1 MLVPTFDKIKPSMSR
16 ALIAPLQLLCFVF
29 TLMSSTYVFAT
40 MDEHA
45 STASHIQFN
54 LLTPQFDTLPGKV
67 ETIKIKV
74 NLPTGF
80 HAYKDQFKIQSLS
93 PSEFKSGQLNLT
105 PEIKFFDKFSK
116 KQKVGIKT
124 NGEIE
129 FQIESPEIKNKASN
143 VLEFALRYQ
152 VCSEK
157 VCFLPKT
164 QKFKIDF
171 HFDRKPATEP
181 KTTNSRRAFIGPDVV
196 DSEVSAKSGT
206 QFFNIEFDPQR
217 NMAMTLFFIFLAG
230 ILTSFT
236 PCIFP
241 MIPITL
247 SILGH
252 NAQNNSRTKNLS
264 RSAMYVLGIAIT
276 YAILGVA
283 AALTGSLFGKFLAHP
298 AVVWSMA
305 VLFVVMA
312 LGMWGLFEIQAPAFI
327 RNKFQSGQ
335 VNGYSGIFLMGL
347 VAGVVASP
355 CVGPVLISI
364 LSFVSTTQNAVLG
377 FIYLF
382 TYAVGLGLIFI
393 VIGLFSEALKILP
406 RSGTWMDLI
415 KFILGLIMVV
425 TALYYV
431 RVIVSKQT
439 LYILTSVASIL
450 IFGWKTRESFIHK
463 RKISLVLFL
472 SIFAISVS
480 FALVALIKPEL
491 LIPTQ
496 INTLA
501 TMPDGYSNVAKP
513 FEVIWTPYSDETLKS
528 ALAAGKPVI
537 IDFWAEWCG
546 ACHELKEKTFS
557 QQEFQELS
565 KNFTLLVVDATE
577 DTPENQKILTKYGVQ
592 GLPTVYFM
600 NSNGEPLKDLTF
612 TQFIEWPE
620 LKVKMDRA
628 LELLK
633 K

>member
-1 MLVPTFDKIKPSMSR
+1 M
-16 ALIAPLQLLCFVF
+16 FVF
-29 TLMSSTYVFAT
+29 ANMSEPAKA
-40 MDEHA
+40 DA
-45 STASHIQFN
+45 QIQFH
-54 LLTPQFDTLPGKV
+54 LITPQFDTTPGKV
-67 ETIKIKV
+67 ETVKIKM
-74 NLPTGF
+74 NLPVGY
-80 HAYKDQFKIQSLS
+80 HAYKDQLKIQDLN
-93 PSEFKSGQLNLT
+93 PMEFKSGQLSVF
-105 PEIKFFDKFSK
+105 PEISFFDKFSN
-116 KQKVGIKT
+116 KQKVGIQA

-129 FQIESPEIKNKASN
+129 FQIESPDIKNKKSDT
-143 VLEFALRYQ
+143 LEFGLRYQ

-157 VCFLPKT
+157 VCFVPKT
-164 QKFKIDF
+164 EHFKVKFR
-171 HFDRKPATEP
+171 FDRKPAAEDTTTVISTGIGEIAAAEPP
-181 KTTNSRRAFIGPDVV
+181 KTNFLSV
-196 DSEVSAKSGT
+196 E
-206 QFFNIEFDPQR
+206 FNPQR
-217 NMAMTLFFIFLAG
+217 NLALTLFFIFLAG

-252 NAQNNSRTKNLS
+252 NAQNNSRSKNLS

-276 YAILGVA
+276 YAFLGVA

-298 AVVWSMA
+298 AVIWSMA
-305 VLFVVMA
+305 ALFVVMA
-312 LGMWGLFEIQAPAFI
+312 FGMWGLFEIQAPAFI

-382 TYAVGLGLIFI
+382 TYAVGIGLIFF
-393 VIGLFSEALKILP
+393 VIGLFSEALKVLP
-406 RSGTWMDLI
+406 RSGTWMDTI
-415 KFILGLIMVV
+415 KFILGLIMVL
-425 TALYYV
+425 TALYYI

-439 LYILTSVASIL
+439 LYILISVAGL
-450 IFGWKTRESFIHK
+450 MIFAWKTRESFINKK
-463 RKISLVLFL
+463 RISLALFSLVLT
-472 SIFAISVS
+472 ASV
-480 FALVALIKPEL
+480 LGL
-491 LIPTQ
+491 
-496 INTLA
+496 LA
-501 TMPDGYSNVAKP
+501 TLTKPPVVTTVVASMPDGYSNVAKP
-513 FEVIWTPYSDETLKS
+513 FVVIWTPYSDESLKTG
-528 ALAAGKPVI
+528 LATGKPVI

-557 QQEFQELS
+557 HYEFQELS

-577 DTPENQKILTKYGVQ
+577 DTVANQKILTKYGVQ

-628 LELLK
+628 LELLPK
-633 K
+633 

>member
-16 ALIAPLQLLCFVF
+16 ASRALLQLLCFLF
-29 TLMSSTYVFAT
+29 TLMIATYGFAT
-40 MDEHA
+40 TDDHVSA
-45 STASHIQFN
+45 GAQIQFN
-54 LLTPQFDTLPGKV
+54 LLTPQFDTSPGKV
-67 ETIKIKV
+67 ETVKIKV
-74 NLPTGF
+74 NLPDGF
-80 HAYKDQFKIQSLS
+80 HAYKDQLKIQSLS

-105 PEIKFFDKFSK
+105 PEIEFFDKFSK
-116 KQKVGIKT
+116 KQKVGIKSE
-124 NGEIE
+124 GEIE
-129 FQIESPEIKNKASN
+129 FQIESPEVKNKTSN

-164 QKFKIDF
+164 QKFRIDF
-171 HFDRKPATEP
+171 HFDRKPAAESAISNSEP
-181 KTTNSRRAFIGPDVV
+181 AVV
-196 DSEVSAKSGT
+196 ASDSGT
-206 QFFNIEFDPQR
+206 KFLNMEFDPQR
-217 NMAMTLFFIFLAG
+217 NMPMTLFFIFLAG

-252 NAQNNSRTKNLS
+252 NAQNNSRAKNLS
-264 RSAMYVLGIAIT
+264 RSVMYVFGIAIT

-312 LGMWGLFEIQAPAFI
+312 LGMWGVFEIQAPAFI

-377 FIYLF
+377 FVYLF
-382 TYAVGLGLIFI
+382 TYAIGLGLIFI

-415 KFILGLIMVV
+415 KFILGLIMVL
-425 TALYYV
+425 TALYYI

-439 LYILTSVASIL
+439 LYLLTSVASIL

-463 RKISLVLFL
+463 HKISLVLFL

-480 FALVALIKPEL
+480 VALVTLMKPEL
-491 LIPTQ
+491 LIPTP

-501 TMPDGYSNVAKP
+501 TMPDGYSNGAKP
-513 FEVIWTPYSDETLKS
+513 FEVIWTTYSDETLKS

-557 QQEFQELS
+557 QHEFQELS

-577 DTPENQKILTKYGVQ
+577 DTLENQKILTKYGVQ